1 MDRAVRALLRLYP
14 RPWRDRYAAEVEALL
29 AARGVRAGD
38 LLDLAR
44 AALDARV
51 APQRLLLAAPL
62 AERLAARSTGPPA
75 ATSRVEPPPYGE
87 MPGVGVGSVTRRAFM
102 RRMLGA
108 GVGLV
113 SLEFIG
119 GTLAFLWPNV
129 TEGVGAEFRVGTIA
143 EILAANPSWAQG
155 WPVDLPLARVFLVNA
170 AAARELALGRDVS
183 VREPAPDEIL
193 ALWRKCPHLGC
204 MVPALCPDRKRFQ
217 CNCHQSTYNILG
229 EKMAKGPASR
239 GMDRFAVR
247 IGVDGVLVIDSSEVI
262 RGSPAGQVSYRDQF
276 PQDEGCQ

>member
-1 MDRAVRALLRLYP
+1 MERAVRALLRLYP
-14 RPWRDRYAAEVEALL
+14 RPWRDRYAAEMEALL
-29 AARGVRAGD
+29 AERGVRTGD
-38 LLDLAR
+38 LLDLTR

-51 APQRLLLAAPL
+51 SPQRLIPAAPL
-62 AERLAARSTGPPA
+62 AERPMARSVGPPA
-75 ATSRVEPPPYGE
+75 AARLEPPRYGVV
-87 MPGVGVGSVTRRAFM
+87 PGLGPGSLSRRAFM

-113 SLEFIG
+113 SLEFAA
-119 GTLAFLWPNV
+119 GTLAFLWPNI

-143 EILAANPSWAQG
+143 DILAANPSWAQG
-155 WPVDLPLARVFLVNA
+155 WPVNLPPARVFLVNA
-170 AAARELALGRDVS
+170 PAARELALGRDVS
-183 VREPAPDEIL
+183 VTEPAANEIL

-247 IGVDGVLVIDSSEVI
+247 IGDDGVLVIDSSEVI
-262 RGSPAGQVSYRDQF
+262 RGPPAGNVTYRDQF

>member
-1 MDRAVRALLRLYP
+1 MERTVRALLRLYP
-14 RPWRDRYAAEVEALL
+14 RAWRDRYAAEVEALL
-29 AARGVRAGD
+29 AERGVRAGD
-38 LLDLAR
+38 LLDMAR

-51 APQRLLLAAPL
+51 APQRLTLAAPL
-62 AERLAARSTGPPA
+62 AERLVAPSVGPPEA
-75 ATSRVEPPPYGE
+75 APVEPPRYGVV
-87 MPGVGVGSVTRRAFM
+87 PGLGAGSLTRRAFM

-113 SLEFIG
+113 SLEFAG
-119 GTLAFLWPNV
+119 GTLAFLWPNI
-129 TEGVGAEFRVGTIA
+129 TEGVGAEFRVGTIP

-155 WPVDLPLARVFLVNA
+155 WPVNIGRARVFLVNA
-170 AAARELALGRDVS
+170 PAARELALGRDVS
-183 VREPAPDEIL
+183 VTEPAPDQIL
-193 ALWRKCPHLGC
+193 ALWQKCPHLGC

-247 IGVDGVLVIDSSEVI
+247 IGDDGVLIIDSSEVI
-262 RGSPAGQVSYRDQF
+262 RGPPAGEVTYHDQF
-276 PQDEGCQ
+276 PQDQGCH